1 MIGRTCCS
9 NRGLFGADR
18 DSLAGQTAC
27 VNSLK
32 LLVRQTAT
40 TSLVNGQVNVY
51 DQITVIRTTGTP
63 SRWARRAPEPLT
75 TVAELKMRRPMP
87 EELPDPVNLYT
98 RVRQRRP
105 LPGLPS

>member
-9 NRGLFGADR
+9 NRGLFGAGR

-32 LLVRQTAT
+32 PLVRQTAT
-40 TSLVNGQVNVY
+40 TSLVNGQV
-51 DQITVIRTTGTP
+51 IRTTGTP
-63 SRWARRAPEPLT
+63 SRWTRRAPEPLT
-75 TVAELKMRRPMP
+75 TVVELKMRRPMP

-98 RVRQRRP
+98 RVQQRRP
-105 LPGLPS
+105 LPGLPG